1 MVPLYLCS
9 RRESMWNTGREIL
22 VHSHI
27 PVHSDTSAFIFF
39 QNGLRA
45 NPDEGAMGCSNKRTE
60 PTGELYLKKVKD
72 KWGLVRVTYIVAL
85 SNRMLMDVMIDL
97 ERMQPFE
104 EKCNGRLSLL
114 ASKVL
119 ADSRGIVWM
128 YEPTPSEDTAPYA
141 LTAYVLCG
149 SLPSVPQEAHSEEAS
164 VKENVRE
171 AEGDNTSA
179 SSISTATATYI
190 ICGAFVLVFSGA
202 LGRYAQFG
210 RDFAFG
216 CPRL

>member
-1 MVPLYLCS
+1 LLRNHNGP
-9 RRESMWNTGREIL
+9 T
-22 VHSHI
+22 
-27 PVHSDTSAFIFF
+27 DTSAFIFF

-128 YEPTPSEDTAPYA
+128 YGEFAMLSKKMYWLCLSLKGELPFLQLYLMEVHAHMLIIRFQHRTNA
-141 LTAYVLCG
+141 L
-149 SLPSVPQEAHSEEAS
+149 
-164 VKENVRE
+164 
-171 AEGDNTSA
+171 
-179 SSISTATATYI
+179 
-190 ICGAFVLVFSGA
+190 
-202 LGRYAQFG
+202 
-210 RDFAFG
+210 
-216 CPRL
+216 